1 MNDQENIKR
10 IQARESDMERLEEWE
25 EIYREM
31 AEGSDKPPINPKKV
45 EQSDPM
51 AQVLHTLKKELKDQ
65 EEALANY
72 QTYDLETD
80 AEWITEGW
88 TEALTFAIRQIE
100 EALYEEVQV
109 TKHMSIKQ
117 KRDDAKT
124 AVNTLRDY
132 LITGKRG
139 THETKESD

>member
-31 AEGSDKPPINPKKV
+31 AEGSGEPPLNPKKV
-45 EQSDPM
+45 EQKNDM
-51 AQVLHTLKKELKDQ
+51 AQVLHHLKESLAEDRKSLNYMQNVEIEHRDEDIFKGRI
-65 EEALANY
+65 EALEY
-72 QTYDLETD
+72 
-80 AEWITEGW
+80 
-88 TEALTFAIRQIE
+88 AIKQIE
-100 EALYEEVQV
+100 DALYEEVQV
-109 TKHMSIKQ
+109 TNHMSIRQ

-124 AVNTLRDY
+124 AVNTLTNY

-139 THETKESD
+139 THGTKESD

>member
-10 IQARESDMERLEEWE
+10 IQARESEMERLQEWE

-31 AEGSDKPPINPKKV
+31 AEGSGEPPINPKKV

-51 AQVLHTLKKELKDQ
+51 AQVLHSLREELKSHTDSLVDYKKSCVESEGEWISQ
-65 EEALANY
+65 GWCEALA
-72 QTYDLETD
+72 
-80 AEWITEGW
+80 
-88 TEALTFAIRQIE
+88 FAINKVE
-100 EALYEEVQV
+100 ESMYEEVQV

-117 KRDDAKT
+117 KRDDAKL
-124 AVNTLRDY
+124 AVTSLRDY

-139 THETKESD
+139 TDETTE